1 MPTVEKIRA
10 AKAELKK
17 LGAFEINNNAE
28 LTEWAHTR
36 RCSSADELDAVVDF
50 DRLLVL
56 NTFYR
61 NITIEVEEI
70 DADSG
75 DTVKVKKSK
84 VTMGMIVATKW
95 LLLFLKALMMNDFEF
110 ALQTD
115 GTYRLHEGG
124 WTTADMGTH
133 NVKWAKRQ
141 YVHNFFAFMF
151 MFCYTECEEAYHAFM
166 TEFMT
171 LPVKFFRMAAGSVP
185 KVYSGSLDRS
195 PAIANAYIS
204 AISACIVLL
213 QCWPHISR
221 KFKEGDFRKYFN
233 MVDNMAPIE
242 EHVTKLHFTQTDLM
256 FRWLGKV
263 LVVYWTGP
271 MKEGRWATK
280 FFAIYMEGHWG
291 HWHLA
296 AAGRVGIVANQNGI
310 ESVHKS
316 EKVGG
321 VQRMCAG

>member
-1 MPTVEKIRA
+1 
-10 AKAELKK
+10 
-17 LGAFEINNNAE
+17 
-28 LTEWAHTR
+28 
-36 RCSSADELDAVVDF
+36 
-50 DRLLVL
+50 
-56 NTFYR
+56 
-61 NITIEVEEI
+61 
-70 DADSG
+70 
-75 DTVKVKKSK
+75 
-84 VTMGMIVATKW
+84 
-95 LLLFLKALMMNDFEF
+95 
-110 ALQTD
+110 
-115 GTYRLHEGG
+115 
-124 WTTADMGTH
+124 MGTH

-151 MFCYTECEEAYHAFM
+151 MFCYTECKEAYHAFM

-204 AISACIVLL
+204 VISACIVLL
-213 QCWPHISR
+213 QCWLHISR
-221 KFKEGDFRKYFN
+221 KFKEGDFRNYFN

-291 HWHLA
+291 AQDKPVRWNFRWFVCFFSFAFLRYFPSGLVLGCIPGGRLCVLVMAKLGPYSPTPCLWLA
-296 AAGRVGIVANQNGI
+296 IASA
-310 ESVHKS
+310 
-316 EKVGG
+316 
-321 VQRMCAG
+321 